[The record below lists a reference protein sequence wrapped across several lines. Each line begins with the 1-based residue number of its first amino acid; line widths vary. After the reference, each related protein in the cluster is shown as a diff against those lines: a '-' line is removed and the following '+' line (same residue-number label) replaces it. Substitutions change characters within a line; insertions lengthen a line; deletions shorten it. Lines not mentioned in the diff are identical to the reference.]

1 VEKIDIRLLFNNKH
15 VFNKYYEGAI
25 LMSKRIVNPFTP
37 NRPINDPNNFYGRK
51 FQIDNVV
58 DVLFQ
63 TANKNPLHSII
74 TGDRG
79 IGKSS
84 LLLQAKKMAEGDTS
98 LIHKLNI
105 DMGGMKEFNYVT
117 VWHDTVENQTAG
129 ELAGS
134 LLRSL
139 KSDWTELLSK
149 VEINL
154 DLFGILQV
162 GKKES
167 EESAVIS
174 DIVSNFVKQII
185 KISKKVKESQK
196 DGIILFIDEIDR
208 MDLDSGLATFF
219 KLVTERLERENVTN
233 IIFFCA
239 GIVGAVQKMK
249 DEHPSIVRT
258 FKDIVIHK
266 LTPEESGV
274 ILNEG
279 FKKIGYSCNE
289 SVLNSI
295 YIASAGFPEPVHLIG
310 SEIIHHTNDKNIE
323 DSSYK
328 SAIENI
334 VKNKRKNELHD
345 RLVKAGS
352 GKYQVI
358 LKYMAKHP
366 DIYVPLKYISAQS
379 GMGQPEYSMNINQ
392 LCERNIIYK
401 YARGV
406 YAFKD
411 PLLKEYIL
419 IFGVIEVDQEG
430 TS

>member
-1 VEKIDIRLLFNNKH
+1 
-15 VFNKYYEGAI
+15 
-25 LMSKRIVNPFTP
+25 MSKRIVSPFTP
-37 NRPINDPNNFYGRK
+37 SRPINDPNNFYGRK
-51 FQIDNVV
+51 SQVDSVV

-63 TANKNPLHSII
+63 TVNNNPLHSII

-84 LLLQAKKMAEGDTS
+84 LLLQAKKIAEGDIA
-98 LIHKLNI
+98 LIDKLDI
-105 DMGGMKEFNYVT
+105 DMGGIKKFNYVT

-139 KSDWTELLSK
+139 KSDWTELLNK

-154 DLFGILQV
+154 DIFGFLQV
-162 GKKES
+162 GKKEN
-167 EESAVIS
+167 EESVTIS
-174 DIVSNFVKQII
+174 DVVSNFVKQLM

-208 MDLDSGLATFF
+208 MELDSGLATFF
-219 KLVTERLERENVTN
+219 KLVTERLQRENVTN

-266 LTPEESGV
+266 LTLEESEA

-279 FKKIGYSCNE
+279 FKKIGYSCDQ

-295 YIASAGFPEPVHLIG
+295 YDASAGFPEPVHLIG
-310 SEIIHHTNDKNIE
+310 SEIIHHANGKKIE
-323 DSSYK
+323 DSSYR
-328 SAIENI
+328 SAINNI

-345 RLVKAGS
+345 KLVKAGS

-358 LKYMAKHP
+358 LKHMAQHRGT
-366 DIYVPLKYISAQS
+366 YVPLKYIDTKS
-379 GMGQPEYSMNINQ
+379 GMRQPEYSMNINQ
-392 LCERNIIYK
+392 LCARNIIYK

-406 YAFKD
+406 YAFTD